1 MYAAILIMALR
12 LIQEGLL
19 LRERGIIIIRIKGWK
34 EGERGDGG
42 DEEGTSPLSGM
53 VRRAATALMADLF
66 SSSCFSYSCLTELAF
81 AFDCMVDRSGSINFS
96 IPAVNV
102 T

>member
-1 MYAAILIMALR
+1 MGEM
-12 LIQEGLL
+12 EG
-19 LRERGIIIIRIKGWK
+19 
-34 EGERGDGG
+34 
-42 DEEGTSPLSGM
+42 GTSPLSGM

-66 SSSCFSYSCLTELAF
+66 SSSCFSVLLLDRVGF
-81 AFDCMVDRSGSINFS
+81 HFDCMVERSGSINFS